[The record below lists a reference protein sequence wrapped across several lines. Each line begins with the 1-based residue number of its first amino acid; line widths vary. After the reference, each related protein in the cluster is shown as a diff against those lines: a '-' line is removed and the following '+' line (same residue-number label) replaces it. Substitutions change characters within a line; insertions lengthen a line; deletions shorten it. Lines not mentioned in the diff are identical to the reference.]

1 MILKKYHI
9 TITVRPLAEVVDP
22 EGDAIQE
29 GLRDLG
35 YPTVSKVR
43 VGKLVELQIEAENE
57 DEAKARATAMSER
70 LLANPIIEQFEILV
84 DEARKT
90 SV

>member
-43 VGKLVELQIEAENE
+43 VGKVVELQIGAENE
-57 DEAKARATAMSER
+57 DEAKVRATALSEQ
-70 LLANPIIEQFEILV
+70 LLANPVIEQFKIVV
-84 DEARKT
+84 DEAGKT